1 MGDMGD
7 IATFDLDALTP
18 EDPYT
23 ALATAR
29 AQAPVMMTASGFAC
43 ALTYEACDTA
53 LRHPSFTSGLIAE
66 RYRAALPPGPAQD
79 ELAHRI
85 NFLDPSDHPRVR
97 GLVSRVF
104 TPGRIRALRPWIEA
118 ECERLLDA
126 IDVSAPVDLRE
137 RFAHQLPSYVISEML
152 GVPLAD
158 RDQLT
163 AWTELVT
170 PLLGVELDPDEKAA
184 ALDASALFAAYA
196 ESLIAE
202 RRADPRDDLLS
213 ALVAAEDGDQRLS
226 HPELLSLV
234 VTLYSAGHRTTRDLF
249 TNGLLALLSSGG
261 YGEVVAD
268 PSLVPSAVEEMLR
281 LQTPTLFV
289 ARVTAEPVELAGV
302 ALDTWTPVLVF
313 LASAN
318 RDPARFTDP
327 DRFDVR
333 RDEGAAL
340 SFAFGA
346 HHCLGASLARME
358 AQVMLDAI
366 VRRWPDLALADDFAP
381 QWWRSGPFRG
391 LRSLSVVTGPR

>member
-1 MGDMGD
+1 MGDT
-7 IATFDLDALTP
+7 ATFDLDSLTP
-18 EDPYT
+18 DDPYSP
-23 ALATAR
+23 LAAAR
-29 AQAPVMMTASGFAC
+29 SSAPVMMTGSGFAC
-43 ALTYEACDTA
+43 ALSYDACDTA

-85 NFLDPSDHPRVR
+85 NFLDPPDHPRVR

-104 TPGRIRALRPWIEA
+104 TPGRVRELRPWIEA

-126 IDVSAPVDLRE
+126 VDVTAPFDLRAC
-137 RFAHQLPSYVISEML
+137 FAHQLPSYVISEML

-163 AWTELVT
+163 AWTEAVT
-170 PLLGVELDPDEKAA
+170 PLLGVQLDPVEKAA
-184 ALDASALFAAYA
+184 ALEASAQFAAYA
-196 ESLIAE
+196 EVLIAE

-213 ALVAAEDGDQRLS
+213 ALVAAEDGDERLS

-249 TNGLLALLSSGG
+249 TNGLHALLSAGA
-261 YGEVVAD
+261 YGEVAAE
-268 PSLVPSAVEEMLR
+268 PALVPSAVEEMLR

-302 ALDTWTPVLVF
+302 ALPTWTPVLVF
-313 LASAN
+313 LAAAN
-318 RDPARFTDP
+318 RDPARFSDP
-327 DRFDVR
+327 ERFDVR
-333 RDEGAAL
+333 RDEGASL

-358 AQVMLDAI
+358 AQLMLEA
-366 VRRWPDLALADDFAP
+366 VTRRWPDLALADGFAP

-391 LRSLSVVTGPR
+391 LGSLTVDAATH